1 MDMMEKQKISDA
13 NNIQELKNVKNH
25 LTFWKRFVW

>member
-1 MDMMEKQKISDA
+1 MDVMEKISDA

-25 LTFWKRFVW
+25 LTFVSVVW